1 MKTQS
6 GAKVKFAFESGK
18 YIINIV
24 KHVKIY

>member
-18 YIINIV
+18 FILNIV
-24 KHVKIY
+24 KHVKIH